1 MVKDNIREK
10 IVQIAKEYASLLES
24 KLNIKNIYVYGS
36 YINGNYT
43 EDSDIDIAVVADD
56 FSGDPVEDTFI
67 LMKIRRKVDLRIE
80 PRPFN
85 SRDFTKDNPLAHKI
99 IENGL
104 KII

>member
-10 IVQIAKEYASLLES
+10 IVQIAKEYAKLLES

-56 FSGDPVEDTFI
+56 FSGDPIEDIFI
-67 LMKIRRKVDLRIE
+67 LMKIRRKVDIRIE
-80 PRPFN
+80 PRPFT
-85 SRDFTKDNPLAHKI
+85 SSDFTKDNPLARKI

-104 KII
+104 KIV